1 MRDTFFPRIENR
13 IYLTNCFHRI
23 AGQRRDP
30 IPHFYSMQLI
40 RITFISTV
48 DVVEFVEKKKNL
60 YRINLPYLVQ
70 KKVYFIYFYT
80 NWTNARR
87 IMGATV
93 SGDNLKRGGKKK
105 KSNLGDNTRL
115 IPYRSPYRSARPRRI
130 IHFERRLVSERR
142 RRRSYRGKR
151 VGRSIEK
158 SDSRMQISTGIF
170 MRAVKLLRTALTCRS
185 RAEFEILKRPSLRA
199 TRRNIHNLALEN

>member
-13 IYLTNCFHRI
+13 IHLTNCFHRI

-48 DVVEFVEKKKNL
+48 DVVEFVEKKKKNL

-105 KSNLGDNTRL
+105 KSNLGGNTRL
-115 IPYRSPYRSARPRRI
+115 ITRI
-130 IHFERRLVSERR
+130 PIA
-142 RRRSYRGKR
+142 
-151 VGRSIEK
+151 IP
-158 SDSRMQISTGIF
+158 I
-170 MRAVKLLRTALTCRS
+170 
-185 RAEFEILKRPSLRA
+185 RPSAKNNPFRET
-199 TRRNIHNLALEN
+199 TRIGEEEEEELSREEGWSEHREERFSNANIDGYFYARS